1 MDKTDIIIKY
11 VTGIEPMNLTRL
23 HKILYFSQAAS
34 LINFGKRMFKEEI
47 VTGDNGPFIPEVQ
60 KTYIYHSGKIRYE
73 KEICD
78 ELDRLTEKTPES
90 IKVEKFGKTK
100 QGELIRVLLEETR
113 KFSDKELC
121 EKTKY
126 SLWKRCYNSENKI
139 MKPKDIMKFHKGIK
153 GFDEKEKPSGKTYKA
168 TEISKFLI
176 RKFENINP
184 LSLMRI
190 LYFLNRDWKNEYRY
204 NLFPEK
210 IKIISSGPMV
220 EEVYKKYRTLG
231 SSKIFLKEEF
241 EIDKADQDKII
252 GIVKKYPYNSSAKL
266 FELFQEEKR
275 NISWQDSKFSLK

>member
-1 MDKTDIIIKY
+1 MDKIDITIKY
-11 VTGIEPMNLTRL
+11 IASIEPITLTRL
-23 HKILYFSQAAS
+23 HKLLYFAQAAN

-47 VTGDNGPFIPEVQ
+47 VAGNNGPFLPEVQ
-60 KTYIYHSGKIRYE
+60 KSYICYSGKIKYE

-78 ELDRLTEKTPES
+78 KLDRLTGKPPES
-90 IKVEKFGKTK
+90 IKLEKFGKTK

-126 SLWKRCYNSENKI
+126 SLWEKCYNSENKI

-153 GFDEKEKPSGKTYKA
+153 GFNEKEKPSGKTYKA
-168 TEISKFLI
+168 TEISKFII

-190 LYFLNRDWKNEYRY
+190 LYFLSKDWKNEYGY

-220 EEVYKKYRTLG
+220 EEIYKKYRSWG
-231 SSKIFLKEEF
+231 SSKIFKKEEF
-241 EIDKADQDKII
+241 EIDKVDQDKII
-252 GIVKKYPYNSSAKL
+252 EIVNKYPYNSSAEL
-266 FELFQEEKR
+266 LELFWKNKTETAY
-275 NISWQDSKFSLK
+275 

>member
-1 MDKTDIIIKY
+1 MNKIDTIIKY
-11 VTGIEPMNLTRL
+11 IASIEPMTLTRL

-47 VTGDNGPFIPEVQ
+47 VAGDKGPFLPEVQ
-60 KTYIYHSGKIRYE
+60 KTYIYYTGKIRYE

-78 ELDRLTEKTPES
+78 ELDRLTGKPPES
-90 IKVEKFGKTK
+90 IKVEKFGQTK
-100 QGELIRVLLEETR
+100 QGEIIRVLLEETR

-126 SLWKRCYNSENKI
+126 SLWQRYYSLENKT
-139 MKPKDIMKFHKGIK
+139 MKPKDIMKFHKEIK

-168 TEISKFLI
+168 TEISKFII

-190 LYFLNRDWKNEYRY
+190 LYFLSKDWKSEYRY

-210 IKIISSGPMV
+210 IKIFSSGPVV
-220 EEVYKKYRTLG
+220 EEVYEKYRSWG

-252 GIVKKYPYNSSAKL
+252 GIVKKYPYNSSAEL
-266 FELFQEEKR
+266 LELFWKNKTETAY
-275 NISWQDSKFSLK
+275 

>member
-11 VTGIEPMNLTRL
+11 VTGIEPMTLTRL

-34 LINFGKRMFKEEI
+34 LINFGKRMFGEKI
-47 VTGDNGPFIPEVQ
+47 VAGDNGPFLPEVQ
-60 KTYIYHSGKIRYE
+60 KAYICYSGKIRYE
-73 KEICD
+73 KKICD
-78 ELDRLTEKTPES
+78 ELDRLTGKTPES
-90 IKVEKFGKTK
+90 IKVEKFGRTK

-126 SLWKRCYNSENKI
+126 SLWERCYNLENKI
-139 MKPKDIMKFHKGIK
+139 MKPKDIMKFHKEIK
-153 GFDEKEKPSGKTYKA
+153 GFNEKEKPSGKTYKA
-168 TEISKFLI
+168 TEISKFI
-176 RKFENINP
+176 TRKFENINP

-210 IKIISSGPMV
+210 IKIFSSGPMV
-220 EEVYKKYRTLG
+220 EEVYKKYRTWG

-241 EIDKADQDKII
+241 EIDKADQDKIVR
-252 GIVKKYPYNSSAKL
+252 IVKKYPYNSSAEL
-266 FELFQEEKR
+266 LELFWKNKTETAY
-275 NISWQDSKFSLK
+275 

>member
-1 MDKTDIIIKY
+1 MT
-11 VTGIEPMNLTRL
+11 LTRL
-23 HKILYFSQAAS
+23 HKILYFTQAAS

-47 VTGDNGPFIPEVQ
+47 VAGDNGPFLPEVQ
-60 KTYIYHSGKIRYE
+60 KSYICYSGKIRYE

-78 ELDRLTEKTPES
+78 ELDRLTGKPPES

-126 SLWKRCYNSENKI
+126 SLWKKYYNSENKI
-139 MKPKDIMKFHKGIK
+139 IKPKDIMKFHKEIK

-168 TEISKFLI
+168 TEISKFI
-176 RKFENINP
+176 IKKFENINP

-220 EEVYKKYRTLG
+220 EEVYEKYRFWG
-231 SSKIFLKEEF
+231 SSKIFKKEEF
-241 EIDKADQDKII
+241 KIDKADQDKII
-252 GIVKKYPYNSSAKL
+252 GIVKKYPYNSSTKL
-266 FELFQEEKR
+266 LELFWKNKTETAY
-275 NISWQDSKFSLK
+275 

>member
-1 MDKTDIIIKY
+1 MDKIDIVIKY
-11 VTGIEPMNLTRL
+11 VTGIEPMTLTRL
-23 HKILYFSQAAS
+23 HKILYFTQVAS
-34 LINFGKRMFKEEI
+34 LINLGKRMFREEI
-47 VTGDNGPFIPEVQ
+47 VAGDNGPFVPEVQ
-60 KTYIYHSGKIRYE
+60 KTYIYYSRKIKYE
-73 KEICD
+73 KEICN
-78 ELDRLTEKTPES
+78 ELDRMIGKSPES
-90 IKVEKFGKTK
+90 IKVEKFGRTK

-126 SLWKRCYNSENKI
+126 SLWEKCYNSENKI

-153 GFDEKEKPSGKTYKA
+153 GFNEKEKPSGKTYKA
-168 TEISKFLI
+168 TEISKFII

-190 LYFLNRDWKNEYRY
+190 LYFLSKDWKNEYGY

-220 EEVYKKYRTLG
+220 EEVYKKYRSWG
-231 SSKIFLKEEF
+231 SSKIFKKEEF

-252 GIVKKYPYNSSAKL
+252 GIVKKYPYNSSTKL
-266 FELFQEEKR
+266 LELFWKNKTETAY
-275 NISWQDSKFSLK
+275 

>member
-1 MDKTDIIIKY
+1 MDKIDIVIKY
-11 VTGIEPMNLTRL
+11 VTGIEPMTLTRL
-23 HKILYFSQAAS
+23 HKILYFTQVAS
-34 LINFGKRMFKEEI
+34 LINLGKRMFREEI
-47 VTGDNGPFIPEVQ
+47 VAGDNGPFVPEVQ
-60 KTYIYHSGKIRYE
+60 KTYIYYSRKIKYE
-73 KEICD
+73 KEICN
-78 ELDRLTEKTPES
+78 ELDRLIGKSPES
-90 IKVEKFGKTK
+90 IKVEKFGRTK

-126 SLWKRCYNSENKI
+126 SLWEKCYNSENKI

-153 GFDEKEKPSGKTYKA
+153 GFNEKEKPSGKTYKA
-168 TEISKFLI
+168 TEISKFII

-190 LYFLNRDWKNEYRY
+190 LYFLSKDWKNEYGY

-220 EEVYKKYRTLG
+220 EEVYKKYRSWG
-231 SSKIFLKEEF
+231 SSKIFKKEEF

-252 GIVKKYPYNSSAKL
+252 GIVKKYPYNSSAEL
-266 FELFQEEKR
+266 LELFWK
-275 NISWQDSKFSLK
+275 NKTKIAY